1 MYFDEIFDI
10 INEGYVNKQLSNSKS
25 TNRMNNSQDV
35 KAVQAAR
42 NSKSGRTDRTYSG
55 EKVNKIKDPNGQL
68 INLAKLFIDIGN
80 DMKAIE
86 SKKNFVKN
94 KNEIIKKLENET
106 KYEDYA
112 KYILKEY
119 EKISEEELKISYMK
133 CHAKDL
139 SDYFIKHSER
149 IFTFEGKNYKIT
161 KEEFNDLLSKE
172 NKRPEDIMKKRID
185 RINEINRKENTN
197 ISFSDAVKIAFRGES
212 SKNIDVDKKIKNAL
226 IIRVENSGRQEEIQT
241 KFITDSMIDTQIVF
255 DKVLKGRIN
264 IDGFFNYVGRKYN
277 ETIKRVGNAVKF
289 NYVINGKKIDWKD
302 EIIEFISNSLLPED
316 VTGNTRKDE
325 KIGNIN
331 LNENDWFFTLP
342 VGSIKLKD
350 KNGKIHAFDAA
361 WKKNGN
367 YYFAEM
373 KMSISSGVKKYLT
386 YYSEIANQWQNRGV
400 NSSIIK
406 DSGLG
411 ETAVGDINKAKNIG
425 QLKVIYDKN
434 VVAAENNI
442 KEILENINKAN
453 KPDDETQ
460 ENINKGEIKKNN
472 IVIGNLNQFKELEK
486 DFEELKNFFTSA
498 VQSNNPNNIN
508 IDDFMKLK
516 AKVLAL
522 SFIAKNDIF
531 NTLINTEI
539 KKESDELY
547 KTIEGADTVSYKNN
561 MMKEKKVMIKKELTN
576 NEAKQLVNSLIEK
589 HIILNFRKEKTS
601 VQLTDYKFEFPE
613 NRNPLKNRIS
623 PENRSVINSF
633 SNVRDLDEKTLRKE
647 ANNIRNRK

>member
-1 MYFDEIFDI
+1 MYFNEIFDI
-10 INEGYVNKQLSNSKS
+10 IYEGYVNKQLSNSKS
-25 TNRMNNSQDV
+25 TNRINNSQDV
-35 KAVQAAR
+35 RAVQAAR
-42 NSKSGRTDRTYSG
+42 KSKSGRTDKTYPG
-55 EKVNKIKDPNGQL
+55 EKANKIKDPDSQL
-68 INLAKLFIDIGN
+68 INLAKMFIDIGN

-86 SKKNFVKN
+86 SEKNFVKN

-149 IFTFEGKNYKIT
+149 SFTFEGKNYKIT
-161 KEEFNDLLSKE
+161 KEEFNDLLNKE
-172 NKRPEDIMKKRID
+172 KKGPESLMKKRIE
-185 RINEINRKENTN
+185 RINKINAEENTN
-197 ISFSDAVKIAFRGES
+197 ISFSDATKIAFRGKS

-226 IIRVENSGRQEEIQT
+226 IIGVENSGRQEEIQT

-264 IDGFFNYVGRKYN
+264 IDGFFNYVGRKYT
-277 ETIKRVGNAVKF
+277 ETIKRIGNVVKL
-289 NYVINGKKIDWKD
+289 NYVVNGKKINWKD

-316 VTGNTRKDE
+316 VTGNAREDE
-325 KIGNIN
+325 RVGNVN

-342 VGSIKLKD
+342 VGSIRLRD

-373 KMSISSGVKKYLT
+373 KMSISSSVKKYLT
-386 YYSEIANQWQNRGV
+386 YYSKIANQWQNRGV

-411 ETAVGDINKAKNIG
+411 EASVGDINKAKNIG

-434 VVAAENNI
+434 AVNAENNI
-442 KEILENINKAN
+442 KKILENINKAN
-453 KPDDETQ
+453 ELDKKTQ

-472 IVIGNLNQFKELEK
+472 IVIGNYNQFKELEK
-486 DFEELKNFFTSA
+486 DFKELKEFFTSVA
-498 VQSNNPNNIN
+498 QQNNPNNIS

-522 SFIAKNDIF
+522 SFIAKNDTF
-531 NTLINTEI
+531 STLINTEI

-547 KTIEGADTVSYKNN
+547 KTIKGADTVSYKNN
-561 MMKEKKVMIKKELTN
+561 IMKDKKVMIKKELTN
-576 NEAKQLVNSLIEK
+576 NESKQLVNSLIEK
-589 HIILNFRKEKTS
+589 HIILNFRKEKTY
-601 VQLTDYKFEFPE
+601 VQLTDYKFEAFPE
-613 NRNPLKNRIS
+613 NRIS
-623 PENRSVINSF
+623 QKNRSVTNSF
-633 SNVRDLDEKTLRKE
+633 SSVRDLDRKTLKEE